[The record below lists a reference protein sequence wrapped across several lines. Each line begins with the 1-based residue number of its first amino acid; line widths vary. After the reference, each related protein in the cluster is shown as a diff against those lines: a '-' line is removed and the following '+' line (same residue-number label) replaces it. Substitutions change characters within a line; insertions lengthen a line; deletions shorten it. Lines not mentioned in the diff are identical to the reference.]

1 MIDRPPDPPSPVRM
15 MPDATPGRF
24 LEISIHTAVIQE
36 SLSFYQS
43 LGFEQANVGE
53 TWPYPYAVVT
63 DGRLFIGLHGA
74 AVRSPALTFV
84 LPQLASGIE
93 RLRQRG
99 IDFDQVQLGNDAFNQ
114 ATFTDPNGLS
124 VNILEARTFS
134 PPNVDAAITT
144 TCGYFAE
151 FGIPVRDPA
160 GSRDFWEPLGFVALE
175 EELLPFARTSLTS
188 NLLNL
193 GLYRTRALRQP
204 VLTFEDPEMRE
215 RLTLLRERGFKLSD
229 EMPDSLDEATN
240 AILEAPEGTRLL
252 LLQSD
257 V

>member
-1 MIDRPPDPPSPVRM
+1 MIERPMSGPVM
-15 MPDATPGRF
+15 FNATPNATSWRF
-24 LEISIHTAVIQE
+24 LEIGIHTAVIQK
-36 SLSFYQS
+36 SLEFYES
-43 LGFEQANVGE
+43 LGFEQASVGE

-74 AVRSPALTFV
+74 MVRSPSLTFV
-84 LPQLASGIE
+84 MPELATGIE
-93 RLRQRG
+93 RLRQHG
-99 IDFDQVQLGNDAFNQ
+99 IRFDQERLGNDVFNQ
-114 ATFTDPNGLS
+114 ATFTDPSGLAVS
-124 VNILEARTFS
+124 LLEARTFS
-134 PPNVDAAITT
+134 PPNVDTTIAT

-160 GSRDFWEPLGFVALE
+160 ANRAFWEPLGFVALE

-204 VLTFEDPEMRE
+204 VLTFEDPDMRE
-215 RLTLLRERGFKLSD
+215 RLTRLRERGFRLSD
-229 EMPDSLDEATN
+229 EMPDSLDDATN